1 MLPTLHTGAVHPATL
16 ELLSDL
22 MNLPELRSFA
32 LVGGTAL
39 ALYKG
44 HRISIDLDLFTQ
56 DPFDA
61 ELLLADIRSLLAP
74 QRDIERIGIA
84 RNTLNLALD
93 GIKTDLLRFDYPLLE
108 PVQTIERVRL
118 FSLPDIA
125 AMKLSAIAGR
135 GAKKDFYDLDCLLGE
150 YTLRELFAW
159 FEAKFGGDV
168 FHLRKS
174 IVYFDDADT
183 EPDPVSLRNA
193 SWNDV
198 KSRIRAAAV
207 KI

>member
-1 MLPTLHTGAVHPATL
+1 
-16 ELLSDL
+16 
-22 MNLPELRSFA
+22 MNLSELNQFA

-44 HRISIDLDLFTQ
+44 HRLSIDLDLFTQ
-56 DPFDA
+56 TPFDA
-61 ELLLADIRSLLAP
+61 ELLYAEMCSLLAL
-74 QRDIERIGIA
+74 RNVHRIGIT
-84 RNTLNLALD
+84 RNTLNLSLD

-108 PVQTIERVRL
+108 PIQTIDGIRL

-135 GAKKDFYDLDCLLGE
+135 GAKKDFYDLDCLLCE
-150 YTLRELFAW
+150 YTLRELFTW
-159 FEAKFGGDV
+159 FEAKFGGDL

-174 IVYFDDADT
+174 IVYFDDADA
-183 EPDPVSLRNA
+183 EPDPVFLHDV
-193 SWNDV
+193 SWNEV
-198 KSRIRAAAV
+198 KSRIRAAAA